1 MVYKAFL
8 VRFNFRRYRMQK
20 KEAQTENLEHMYST
34 VDSGQR
40 QNQIHVDNNSEGI
53 YEEVPDV
60 TRFTNNVRNFSTNEE
75 DGGTQID
82 NMQEPHD
89 AELRTIDTNI
99 NKKNKICDLKSVGQV
114 EENEKH
120 DNTVMVE
127 NEIYQ
132 EGIGVE
138 NLEEFDDEG
147 NHACNSLTDGDDD
160 DLFIIDNE
168 LYSSD
173 VTLNC

>member
-1 MVYKAFL
+1 MVYINFGLQAASL

-20 KEAQTENLEHMYST
+20 KEAQTENPEHVYST

-40 QNQIHVDNNSEGI
+40 QNQVVNNSEGI

-60 TRFTNNVRNFSTNEE
+60 TRFTNNVRNFSTNAE
-75 DGGTQID
+75 DGGQID

-89 AELRTIDTNI
+89 VELCANI

-114 EENEKH
+114 EENAKN

-132 EGIGVE
+132 EGIRVE
-138 NLEEFDDEG
+138 NLEEIDDEG
-147 NHACNSLTDGDDD
+147 NHACNSLTGGDDD

>member
-1 MVYKAFL
+1 MDYKQL
-8 VRFNFRRYRMQK
+8 RFNFRRHRMQK
-20 KEAQTENLEHMYST
+20 KEAQTETPEHIYST
-34 VDSGQR
+34 VDSGQK
-40 QNQIHVDNNSEGI
+40 QNQIVDNSEGI

-75 DGGTQID
+75 DGGQID

-89 AELRTIDTNI
+89 AELRTIHTNI

-138 NLEEFDDEG
+138 NLEEFDNEG
-147 NHACNSLTDGDDD
+147 NHACTSLTDGDDD